1 MRRPVLPTLLALCL
15 TLALPVHAEEESP
28 TPAETPAG
36 EAPSEGA
43 APAEAPR
50 QPLEERVEDNAEG
63 LERQLP
69 RDEQQT
75 LQAGEEKFLAL
86 WKPANAPES
95 KGVVI
100 LVPGADESADWPQ
113 AIKPLRLKL
122 PDVEWSTLSLS
133 LPDSKAAPLP
143 EAVLPRAPE
152 PVTVD
157 TATAPAEGA
166 AAAPASEGATT
177 GAPGETAPPTE
188 TPAPAAAPVDPAERI
203 FARIQAGIAF
213 AEQQDAKHIV
223 LLGHGDGAY
232 WAALYL
238 RERKPEQIKQLVV
251 VAPQLPGGQTPALD
265 ELIPGLKLATGDFFY
280 KDLPADRGSAVRRK
294 QASKRLAH
302 DGYTQIAL
310 KALPG
315 NLDAEQEQLFRR
327 VRGWLEKQ

>member
-1 MRRPVLPTLLALCL
+1 MCL
-15 TLALPVHAEEESP
+15 TLALPVHAEEEAP
-28 TPAETPAG
+28 TPTETPAG

-43 APAEAPR
+43 APAEPPR
-50 QPLEERVEDNAEG
+50 QPLEERIEDNAAG

-69 RDEQQT
+69 KDEQQI
-75 LQAGEEKFLAL
+75 LQTGEEKFLAL
-86 WKPANAPES
+86 WKPANAPEF

-157 TATAPAEGA
+157 TATAPAQD
-166 AAAPASEGATT
+166 AAPDPATEGATT
-177 GAPGETAPPTE
+177 GAPAETAPPAA
-188 TPAPAAAPVDPAERI
+188 TPAPPAVDPAERI

-213 AEQQDAKHIV
+213 AEQQDAKNIV

-238 RERKPEQIKQLVV
+238 KERKPEQIKQLVV

-280 KDLPADRGSAVRRK
+280 KDLAADRGSAVRRK

-315 NLDAEQEQLFRR
+315 NLEAEQEQLFRR

>member
-1 MRRPVLPTLLALCL
+1 MRRPVLPTLLTLCL
-15 TLALPVHAEEESP
+15 ILTPLAWAEEQA
-28 TPAETPAG
+28 PAADKPASG
-36 EAPSEGA
+36 EA
-43 APAEAPR
+43 APAEQAPR
-50 QPLEERVEDNAEG
+50 QALEERSQDSAAG

-69 RDEQQT
+69 KDEQQM

-86 WKPANAPES
+86 WKPANVPEA
-95 KGVVI
+95 KGLVI

-122 PDVEWSTLSLS
+122 PDVEWSTLSIS

-157 TATAPAEGA
+157 AAKEPAA
-166 AAAPASEGATT
+166 DPASAGATT
-177 GAPGETAPPTE
+177 GAPGETPAASEPA
-188 TPAPAAAPVDPAERI
+188 TPAVPPVDPAERI

-213 AEQQDAKHIV
+213 AEQQDAKNIV

-238 RERKPEQIKQLVV
+238 KERKPEAIKQLVA
-251 VAPQLPGGQTPALD
+251 VAPQLPPGQTPPLE

-280 KDLPADRGSAVRRK
+280 KDLAADRGNAVRRK
-294 QASKRLAH
+294 QASKRLGH

-327 VRGWLEKQ
+327 VRGWLDKQ

>member
-15 TLALPVHAEEESP
+15 TLALPLHAAEDP
-28 TPAETPAG
+28 PATTD
-36 EAPSEGA
+36 
-43 APAEAPR
+43 APASDGTAADAAAASEPR
-50 QPLEERVEDNAEG
+50 PPLEERSQDHAAG

-69 RDEQQT
+69 KDEQQL
-75 LQAGEEKFLAL
+75 LQADQESFLAL
-86 WKPANAPES
+86 WKPANAPEP

-100 LVPGADESADWPQ
+100 LLPGADESADWPQ
-113 AIKPLRLKL
+113 VVKPLRLKL
-122 PDVEWSTLSLS
+122 PDVGWSSLSLS

-152 PVTVD
+152 PVAVD
-157 TATAPAEGA
+157 TAAAPAEGA
-166 AAAPASEGATT
+166 AAAPAANNATT
-177 GAPGETAPPTE
+177 AATAESTPPADTAAP
-188 TPAPAAAPVDPAERI
+188 APVDPAERI

-213 AEQQDAKHIV
+213 AEQHDAKSIV

-238 RERKPEQIKQLVV
+238 KERKPEQIKHLVT
-251 VAPQLPGGQTPALD
+251 VAAQLPGGQTPALD

-280 KDLPADRGSAVRRK
+280 KDLAADRGSAVRRK
-294 QASKRLAH
+294 QASQRLGH

-327 VRGWLEKQ
+327 VRGWLDKQ

>member
-15 TLALPVHAEEESP
+15 TLALPLHAEEDP
-28 TPAETPAG
+28 PATPDAPA
-36 EAPSEGA
+36 SEGA
-43 APAEAPR
+43 AEGTSPVEEPR
-50 QPLEERVEDNAEG
+50 QPLEERSQDSAEG

-69 RDEQQT
+69 KDEQQT
-75 LQAGEEKFLAL
+75 LQADKESFLAL

-152 PVTVD
+152 PVPVD
-157 TATAPAEGA
+157 TAAAPAEGTA
-166 AAAPASEGATT
+166 ADPATEGATT
-177 GAPGETAPPTE
+177 GAPSETAPPAE
-188 TPAPAAAPVDPAERI
+188 TPAPPPIDPAERI

-213 AEQQDAKHIV
+213 AEQQDAKNIV

-238 RERKPEQIKQLVV
+238 RERKPEQVKQLVV

-315 NLDAEQEQLFRR
+315 NLEAEQEQLFRR

>member
-1 MRRPVLPTLLALCL
+1 MRRPVLSTLLALCL
-15 TLALPVHAEEESP
+15 TLAPLAQAEEEA
-28 TPAETPAG
+28 PAADKAASG
-36 EAPSEGA
+36 EA
-43 APAEAPR
+43 APADQAPR
-50 QPLEERVEDNAEG
+50 QPLEERSQDSAEG

-69 RDEQQT
+69 KDEQQM
-75 LQAGEEKFLAL
+75 LQAGDEKFLAL
-86 WKPANAPES
+86 WKPANVPEA
-95 KGVVI
+95 KGLVI

-152 PVTVD
+152 PVSVD
-157 TATAPAEGA
+157 TAKAPPAD
-166 AAAPASEGATT
+166 PASAGATT
-177 GAPGETAPPTE
+177 GAPGETPPAADTAE
-188 TPAPAAAPVDPAERI
+188 PAPASAPVPVDPSVRI
-203 FARIQAGIAF
+203 FAHIQAGIAF
-213 AEQQDAKHIV
+213 AEQQDAKNIV

-238 RERKPEQIKQLVV
+238 KERKPDIKQLVA
-251 VAPQLPGGQTPALD
+251 VAPQLPAGQTPPLE

-280 KDLPADRGSAVRRK
+280 KDLTADRGNAVRRK
-294 QASKRLAH
+294 QASKRLGH

-315 NLDAEQEQLFRR
+315 NLEAEQEQLFRR
-327 VRGWLEKQ
+327 VRGWLDKQ

>member
-1 MRRPVLPTLLALCL
+1 MRDPILSILLVLSL
-15 TLALPVHAEEESP
+15 TTPLPAQAEDAPP
-28 TPAETPAG
+28 TPAEG
-36 EAPSEGA
+36 EAQ
-43 APAEAPR
+43 PAEAPR
-50 QPLEERVEDNAEG
+50 QPLEERSQDMTQG

-69 RDEQQT
+69 RDEQQN
-75 LQAGEEKFLAL
+75 LQAGGESFLAL
-86 WKPANAPES
+86 WKPANAPEA

-122 PDVEWSTLSLS
+122 PDVGWSSLSLT

-143 EAVLPRAPE
+143 EAVLPRPPE

-157 TATAPAEGA
+157 TGADPAKSEQQPPTTEAKSAPPAE
-166 AAAPASEGATT
+166 AAPS
-177 GAPGETAPPTE
+177 AP
-188 TPAPAAAPVDPAERI
+188 APVDPAERI

-213 AEQQDAKHIV
+213 AEQQDAKHII

-238 RERKPEQIKQLVV
+238 KERHPEPVKQLVT
-251 VAPQLPGGQTPALD
+251 VAAQLPAGQTPPLE

-280 KDLPADRGSAVRRK
+280 KDLPADRGNAVRRK
-294 QASKRLAH
+294 QASKRLDH
-302 DGYTQIAL
+302 QSYSQIAL

-327 VRGWLEKQ
+327 VRGWLDKQ

>member
-15 TLALPVHAEEESP
+15 TLALPLHAEEDP
-28 TPAETPAG
+28 PATPDAPASEG
-36 EAPSEGA
+36 AAEGA
-43 APAEAPR
+43 APAEEPR
-50 QPLEERVEDNAEG
+50 QPLEERIEDNAAG

-69 RDEQQT
+69 KDEQQT

-100 LVPGADESADWPQ
+100 LVPGADESSDWPQ

-122 PDVEWSTLSLS
+122 PDVQWSTLSLS

-157 TATAPAEGA
+157 TAAAPAEDA
-166 AAAPASEGATT
+166 AADPATEGATT
-177 GAPGETAPPTE
+177 GAPAETAPPAA
-188 TPAPAAAPVDPAERI
+188 TPAPPAVDPAERI

-213 AEQQDAKHIV
+213 AEQQDAKNIV

-238 RERKPEQIKQLVV
+238 KERKPEQIKQLVV
-251 VAPQLPGGQTPALD
+251 VAAQLPGGQTPPLD

-280 KDLPADRGSAVRRK
+280 KDLAADRGSAVRRK

-302 DGYTQIAL
+302 DSYTQIAL

>member
-15 TLALPVHAEEESP
+15 TLALPVHAEEEAP

-50 QPLEERVEDNAEG
+50 QPLEERVEDNAAG

-166 AAAPASEGATT
+166 APDPATEGATS
-177 GAPGETAPPTE
+177 GAPAEAAPPAA
-188 TPAPAAAPVDPAERI
+188 TPAPPAVDPAERI

-213 AEQQDAKHIV
+213 AEQQDAKNIV

-265 ELIPGLKLATGDFFY
+265 ELIPGLKLATSDFFY
-280 KDLPADRGSAVRRK
+280 KDLAADRGSAVRRK

-315 NLDAEQEQLFRR
+315 NLEAEQEQLFRR

>member
-1 MRRPVLPTLLALCL
+1 MRRPVLPTLLTLCL
-15 TLALPVHAEEESP
+15 TLAPFAWAEEQA
-28 TPAETPAG
+28 PAAENPASG
-36 EAPSEGA
+36 EA
-43 APAEAPR
+43 APAEQAPR
-50 QPLEERVEDNAEG
+50 QPLEERSQDSAAG

-69 RDEQQT
+69 KDEQQM

-86 WKPANAPES
+86 WKPANVPEA
-95 KGVVI
+95 KGLVI

-122 PDVEWSTLSLS
+122 PDVEWSTLSIS
-133 LPDSKAAPLP
+133 LPDSKDAPLP

-157 TATAPAEGA
+157 AAKEPAA
-166 AAAPASEGATT
+166 DPASEGATT
-177 GAPGETAPPTE
+177 GAPGETPAASEPA
-188 TPAPAAAPVDPAERI
+188 APAVPPVDPAERI

-238 RERKPEQIKQLVV
+238 KERKPEAIKQLVA
-251 VAPQLPGGQTPALD
+251 VAPQLPPGQTPPLE

-280 KDLPADRGSAVRRK
+280 KDLAADRGNAVRRK
-294 QASKRLAH
+294 QASKRLGH

-327 VRGWLEKQ
+327 VRGWLDKQ

>member
-1 MRRPVLPTLLALCL
+1 MRRPVLPTLLTLCL
-15 TLALPVHAEEESP
+15 TLAPPVHAEEESP
-28 TPAETPAG
+28 APAAAEAPAG
-36 EAPSEGA
+36 EASGA
-43 APAEAPR
+43 AAVPAAETR
-50 QPLEERVEDNAEG
+50 QPPEERSQDSAAG

-69 RDEQQT
+69 KDEQQM
-75 LQAGEEKFLAL
+75 LQAGDEQFLAL
-86 WKPANAPES
+86 WKPANAPEA
-95 KGVVI
+95 KGLVI
-100 LVPGADESADWPQ
+100 LLPGADESADWPR

-122 PDVEWSTLSLS
+122 PDVGWSSLSLS
-133 LPDSKAAPLP
+133 LPDSKGAPLP

-157 TATAPAEGA
+157 TAAAPAEGGEQA
-166 AAAPASEGATT
+166 PAEDAGAAAPAE
-177 GAPGETAPPTE
+177 
-188 TPAPAAAPVDPAERI
+188 PAPAPTPPPAPVDPAERI

-238 RERKPEQIKQLVV
+238 KERKPEAIKQLVA
-251 VAPQLPGGQTPALD
+251 VAPQLPAGQTPPLE

-280 KDLPADRGSAVRRK
+280 KDLAADRGNAVRRK

-302 DGYTQIAL
+302 DSYTQIAL

-315 NLDAEQEQLFRR
+315 NLEAEQEQLFRR
-327 VRGWLEKQ
+327 VRGWLDKQ

>member
-1 MRRPVLPTLLALCL
+1 MRRPVLPTLLALSL
-15 TLALPVHAEEESP
+15 TLALPLRAEESP
-28 TPAETPAG
+28 PTEPPTEPAAG
-36 EAPSEGA
+36 EAA

-50 QPLEERVEDNAEG
+50 AALDERSQDSAEA

-69 RDEQQT
+69 KGEQQM
-75 LQAGEEKFLAL
+75 LQAGNETFLAL
-86 WKPANAPES
+86 WKPANAPEA
-95 KGVVI
+95 KGVVLLI
-100 LVPGADESADWPQ
+100 PGADESPDWPR

-122 PDVEWSTLSLS
+122 PEIDWSTLSLS
-133 LPDSKAAPLP
+133 LPDSKQAPLP
-143 EAVLPRAPE
+143 EAILPRTPE

-157 TATAPAEGA
+157 TASQPAEGA
-166 AAAPASEGATT
+166 EQPPGETTDAAAPA
-177 GAPGETAPPTE
+177 ETAP
-188 TPAPAAAPVDPAERI
+188 TPPATPAPVDPAERV

-213 AEQQDAKHIV
+213 AEQQDAKQIV

-238 RERKPEQIKQLVV
+238 KERKPEVVKQLVV
-251 VAPQLPGGQTPALD
+251 VAAELPAGQTPPLE

-280 KDLPADRGSAVRRK
+280 KDQAADRSSAVRRQ

-315 NLDAEQEQLFRR
+315 NPDTEQEQLFRR
-327 VRGWLEKQ
+327 IRGWLEKQ